1 VETMSFEREV
11 DVLCVGSGAGG
22 MSAAITAAEAGL
34 RTLVVEK
41 DDKAGGV
48 QALSSGQIWLGAT
61 HLQSRLG
68 IGEPRAE
75 FAGYLDRLSQ
85 GLALP
90 AMRDMF
96 IDRGNEALRFLDER
110 IGIPFM
116 IVRGLPDYFYPR
128 VCGSRAEGRYIEV
141 EPFAGRMLGDWAAK
155 CGCSPYGAGYSYTTS
170 SEWVAM
176 QVSNGRFIGDC
187 LRDHLAADER
197 CAGAGPAAWLP
208 KDALERGVEVL
219 LESPATELTYRDGR
233 VTGAIIATP
242 RGAVRVRARRGV
254 VLATSGYDWN
264 PDLVRAF
271 EALPE
276 AGSMCPPT
284 VEGDH
289 LKLAAAAG
297 VIAIAARAPAQT
309 PIFVGYRVPSETVHG
324 RLSHRMLLPGH
335 PHSMIVNAQ
344 GKRFCDD
351 GFYPDVAVKVARFDG
366 VAAGMP
372 NWPAWLIFDDD
383 FRIKYGLLPA
393 YPGQPLPTGVA
404 DEAADLDAL
413 SQCAGLDSDGLRAT
427 VARFNEFAAAGV
439 DLDFGRGT
447 VPWGRIMT
455 GDPRRTANWNLG
467 PIERPPF
474 YAVKLERVVMG
485 VPTAGL
491 PIDTHARV
499 RDARGAPVPGL
510 YAAGNSAAWTDIGGG
525 YNSGIANMR
534 GLLQGYVAARH
545 MAAAENASGSGRAD

>member
-1 VETMSFEREV
+1 MIFDRHV
-11 DVLCVGSGAGG
+11 DLLCVGSGAGG
-22 MSAAITAAEAGL
+22 MTAAIAGAEAGL
-34 RTLVVEK
+34 RALVVEK

-68 IGEPRAE
+68 LADTRAE
-75 FAGYLDRLSQ
+75 LARYLDNLSQ

-96 IDRGNEALRFLDER
+96 IDRGNEALRFLGER

-116 IVRGLPDYFYPR
+116 VVRGLPDYFYPR
-128 VCGSRAEGRYIEV
+128 LSGSCAEGRYLEV
-141 EPFAGRMLGDWAAK
+141 KPISGAVLGEWAAK
-155 CGCSPYGAGYSYTTS
+155 CGTSPYGAGYSYTTS

-176 QVSNGRFIGDC
+176 QLHQGRYIGDC
-187 LRDHLAADER
+187 LQEHLSADER
-197 CAGAGPAAWLP
+197 CAGAGLAAWLL
-208 KDALERGVEVL
+208 KAALDRNVEVL
-219 LESPATELTYRDGR
+219 IESPATELVCEAGR
-233 VTGAIIATP
+233 VTGAIVATR
-242 RGAVRVRARRGV
+242 RGPIRIGARRGV

-264 PDLVRAF
+264 AELVRAF
-271 EALPE
+271 EALPQ

-289 LKLAAAAG
+289 FKLAAAAG
-297 VIAIAARAPAQT
+297 VIPIAARAPAQT
-309 PIFVGYRVPSETVHG
+309 PIFVGYRVPSERVHG

-335 PHSMIVNAQ
+335 PHSIIVNAR
-344 GKRFCDD
+344 GRRFCDD

-366 VAAGMP
+366 ADAGMP

-383 FRIKYGLLPA
+383 FREKYGLLPG
-393 YPGQPLPTGVA
+393 YPGQPIPEGTAAQAGSVDALAHAVGIDAPGVA
-404 DEAADLDAL
+404 E
-413 SQCAGLDSDGLRAT
+413 T
-427 VARFNEFAAAGV
+427 VQRFNQFAATGIDV
-439 DLDFGRGT
+439 DFGRGT

-455 GDPRRTANWNLG
+455 GDPRRTSNWNLG
-467 PIERPPF
+467 PIARPPF

-485 VPTAGL
+485 VPTVGL
-491 PIDTHARV
+491 PIDVHARV
-499 RDARGAPVPGL
+499 LDARGKPAAGL

-545 MAAAENASGSGRAD
+545 MTMGPNGFEAGDAE

>member
-1 VETMSFEREV
+1 MNFDRHV
-11 DVLCVGSGAGG
+11 DLICVGSGAGG
-22 MSAAITAAEAGL
+22 MSAAIAASEAGL
-34 RTLVVEK
+34 QALVVEK
-41 DDKAGGV
+41 DDKVGGV

-68 IGEPRAE
+68 MADSRAE
-75 FAGYLDRLSQ
+75 LASYLDNLSQ
-85 GLALP
+85 GLAVP

-116 IVRGLPDYFYPR
+116 VVRGLPAYFYPR
-128 VCGSRAEGRYIEV
+128 LSGSCAEGRYLEV
-141 EPFAGRMLGDWAAK
+141 KPIRGAILGEWAAR
-155 CGCSPYGAGYSYTTS
+155 CATSPYGAGYSYTTS

-176 QVSNGRFIGDC
+176 QVSQGRFIGDC
-187 LRDHLAADER
+187 LQEHLAADER
-197 CAGAGPAAWLP
+197 CAGAGLAVWLLKAALDR
-208 KDALERGVEVL
+208 KVEVL
-219 LESPATELTYRDGR
+219 VESPATDLACEAGR
-233 VTGAIIATP
+233 VTGAIVATP
-242 RGAVRVRARRGV
+242 RGPVSIGARRGV

-264 PDLVRAF
+264 AELVRAF
-271 EALPE
+271 EALPH

-289 LKLAAAAG
+289 FKLAAAAG
-297 VIAIAARAPAQT
+297 AIPLAARAPAQT
-309 PIFVGYRVPSETVHG
+309 PIFVGYPVPSETVHG
-324 RLSHRMLLPGH
+324 RPSHRMLLPGH
-335 PHSMIVNAQ
+335 PHSIIVNAK

-366 VAAGMP
+366 ADVGMP

-383 FRIKYGLLPA
+383 YRQKYGLMPA
-393 YPGQPLPTGVA
+393 YPGQPIPEGMAFQAANVDALARAAGIDPEGVA
-404 DEAADLDAL
+404 
-413 SQCAGLDSDGLRAT
+413 AT
-427 VARFNEFAAAGV
+427 VQRFNQFAATGV

-455 GDPRRTANWNLG
+455 GDPRRSNWNLG
-467 PIERPPF
+467 PIARSPF

-485 VPTAGL
+485 VPTVGL
-491 PIDTHARV
+491 AIDVHARV
-499 RDARGAPVPGL
+499 LNARGTPVGGL

-545 MAAAENASGSGRAD
+545 MAASLRVP